1 MTTLTVSS
9 IGRALTMQFE
19 GCDLDSYPDPGTRAA
34 PYTCGYG
41 HTGPDVKKGMH
52 ITQSQADAWL
62 AADLAKAA
70 AVVNASVSVPLT
82 QNQFDALTDFV
93 FNVGAGNFRASTL
106 LRLLNKS
113 DYAGAADQFPRWGIA
128 AGKVMPGLVR
138 RRNAE
143 RALFTL
149 GTDFPKEPQP
159 QQESVQ

>member
-1 MTTLTVSS
+1 MTARTVSPN
-9 IGRALTMQFE
+9 GVALTKQFE
-19 GCDLDSYPDPGTRAA
+19 GCDLDVYPDPATRAE

-41 HTGPDVKKGMH
+41 HTGPDVKKGARV
-52 ITQSQADAWL
+52 TQAQADAWL

-70 AVVNASVSVPLT
+70 AVVNASVTVPLT

-113 DYAGAADQFPRWGIA
+113 DYAGAADQFPRWGLA

-143 RALFTL
+143 RALFL
-149 GTDFPKEPQP
+149 IHHDQ
-159 QQESVQ
+159 V